1 MVSFVQVLQG
11 ELAHF
16 ETAGMFVKAATFFV
30 RHFQDQNPRQ
40 NKLFLVK
47 TFAIFCHLHV
57 P

>member
-11 ELAHF
+11 ELTHF
-16 ETAGMFVKAATFFV
+16 ETTGMFVKAATLFV

-40 NKLFLVK
+40 NRPFLVK